1 MKIVKLTHT
10 EVKRMG
16 RTVLSRAGYGSAAID
31 VILPHWVD
39 GFKRGVRFTKT
50 IGRTKK

>member
-1 MKIVKLTHT
+1 MKVVKLTHT

-16 RTVLSRAGYGSAAID
+16 RTVLARAGYDSFGIGT
-31 VILPHWVD
+31 ILPHWVD
-39 GFKRGVRFTKT
+39 GFKRGMRFTKT